1 MSQPTIYQIKP
12 EQVEGQDVMQFL
24 RTAISREFEGKQ
36 YEIVSEQTL
45 NRIVPGFKTPRR
57 IVAFGIESGGESRAI
72 YFDTTD
78 VSVASN
84 INWIG
89 R

>member
-1 MSQPTIYQIKP
+1 
-12 EQVEGQDVMQFL
+12 MQFL

-45 NRIVPGFKTPRR
+45 NRVMPGYPKPRR
-57 IVAFGIESGGESRAI
+57 IVAFGVECGGEPHAI

-78 VSVASN
+78 VSAAST
-84 INWIG
+84 INWAG